1 MEDTSVPRLS
11 TSRKL
16 RSSVA
21 RFLSLGTVSK
31 PLRRRRGARCARDR
45 EVSREVT
52 LTWQC
57 AGVFAYL
64 FACFSARLLAC
75 LFEQLCLLML
85 TALFNE
91 SNRAHRCRRGLV
103 LLLNIIWNHGQA
115 DTLHSA
121 GKLRTVE
128 TFGADSEYHSCHP
141 GSHHN

>member
-1 MEDTSVPRLS
+1 MLKKEQGQIVSNLLLLHVRNFQEFGKTTEDTSVPRLS

-57 AGVFAYL
+57 AGVFA
-64 FACFSARLLAC
+64 C
-75 LFEQLCLLML
+75 LFTCLFVCM
-85 TALFNE
+85 FF
-91 SNRAHRCRRGLV
+91 
-103 LLLNIIWNHGQA
+103 
-115 DTLHSA
+115 
-121 GKLRTVE
+121 RTVVGM
-128 TFGADSEYHSCHP
+128 FV
-141 GSHHN
+141 